1 MYNLMYNP
9 VSSTLI
15 KPEQLYQRDED
26 DEGNGPL
33 ILEHVQLLSHKDLHC
48 IRQVVHR
55 RLGRIQVQDQIAEV
69 VHSNADGVICFW
81 HPRVLALFGHDEL
94 WKSET
99 LNTDFLRMCHHLEV
113 CILLVAI
120 KQCVC
125 VCVRYV
131 APSECI

>member
-33 ILEHVQLLSHKDLHC
+33 ILEHVQLLSHKDLDG

-69 VHSNADGVICFW
+69 VHSSAGGVICLW
-81 HPRVLALFGHDEL
+81 HPRVLALIGHDEL

-99 LNTDFLRMCHHLEV
+99 LTTDSL
-113 CILLVAI
+113 
-120 KQCVC
+120 KGCVT
-125 VCVRYV
+125 
-131 APSECI
+131 I